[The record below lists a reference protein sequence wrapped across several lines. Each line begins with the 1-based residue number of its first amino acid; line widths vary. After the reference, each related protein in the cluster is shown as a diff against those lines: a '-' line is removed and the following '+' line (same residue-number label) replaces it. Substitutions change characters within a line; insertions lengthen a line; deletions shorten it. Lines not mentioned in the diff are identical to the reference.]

1 MKNTLSEKLAAV
13 VAQKIAETGI
23 SWSKARQ
30 ELIDDG
36 MVLTNSELPSDD
48 QIETAL
54 REYYAIFDPI
64 GHAQRLME
72 LRKIASH
79 VMEMLDLFKPEIT
92 KGVLNGCADKFSDI
106 HLQVICDSPKE
117 LEIFLL
123 NQGVEP
129 EVIAPQ
135 SVGQGQPAEEIIFEA
150 PLPQNGYFFA
160 NKIPVWV
167 KIKVFDHPSNFRRR
181 SKKAADNWQIE
192 EEAARYANL
201 KELINIIKIVEA
213 LK

>member
-30 ELIDDG
+30 ELIDDD
-36 MVLTNSELPSDD
+36 MVLTNSDLPSDD

-72 LRKIASH
+72 LRKIAVH
-79 VMEMLDLFKPEIT
+79 VMEMLDSFKPEIT

-106 HLQVICDSPKE
+106 HLQVICDTPKE

-123 NQGVEP
+123 NQGFEP
-129 EVIAPQ
+129 EVVAPQ
-135 SVGQGQPAEEIIFEA
+135 GTGQGQPAEEILFEA
-150 PLPQNGYFFA
+150 PLLQNSYFFD

-167 KIKVFDHPSNFRRR
+167 KIKVFDHPGNFRRR
-181 SKKAADNWQIE
+181 SKKTADNWQIE
-192 EEAARYANL
+192 EEAVKSANL
-201 KELINIIKIVEA
+201 EELINIIKIIESR
-213 LK
+213 K